1 MVAGDKIL
9 IQNCLI
15 GDFPGGPMVKTS
27 PFYAEDAGS
36 IPDQG
41 TKSPTCLTAKKNK
54 TKHKSQYCNQFHKD
68 FLNGPY
74 QKNLF

>member
-41 TKSPTCLTAKKNK
+41 TKSPTCLTAKK
-54 TKHKSQYCNQFHKD
+54 TKQNTRVSIVTNSIKIF
-68 FLNGPY
+68 
-74 QKNLF
+74 

>member
-9 IQNCLI
+9 IQNGLI

-27 PFYAEDAGS
+27 PFYAADAGS

-41 TKSPTCLTAKKNK
+41 TKSPTCLTAKKKQNK
-54 TKHKSQYCNQFHKD
+54 TQESV
-68 FLNGPY
+68 L
-74 QKNLF
+74 

>member
-54 TKHKSQYCNQFHKD
+54 TIQNTRVSIVTNSIKIF
-68 FLNGPY
+68 
-74 QKNLF
+74 

>member
-41 TKSPTCLTAKKNK
+41 TKSPTCLTAKK
-54 TKHKSQYCNQFHKD
+54 TKQNPRVSIVTNSIKIF
-68 FLNGPY
+68 
-74 QKNLF
+74 

>member
-27 PFYAEDAGS
+27 PFYAEGAGS
-36 IPDQG
+36 IPDQR
-41 TKSPTCLTAKKNK
+41 TKSPTCLTAKKKKNK
-54 TKHKSQYCNQFHKD
+54 TQESV
-68 FLNGPY
+68 L
-74 QKNLF
+74 